1 MVTAIHDRRWEM
13 LTHKELKSRALER
26 PEVKKEYDRLEREF
40 ACIDE
45 SFKARPEAGV
55 MQVELFDNKG

>member
-1 MVTAIHDRRWEM
+1 M